1 MRNALLLTAAL
12 GLALAGCSGTQLM
25 PAGTIRHDGTVA
37 AASFRVSVDCKP
49 GVEIPE
55 PGWRDRTIMCR

>member
-1 MRNALLLTAAL
+1 MRNVALLTVAL

-25 PAGTIRHDGTVA
+25 EAGTIRHDGTVA
-37 AASFRVSVDCKP
+37 TQPFRVSVNCKP

-55 PGWRDRTIMCR
+55 PGWRDRTMLCR